1 MQYIFDESTKKI
13 HFLVTTNISYI
24 RKQCDQYLCQVIL
37 IIKDVKTSRIEFTK
51 GSYWRLFHFIAL
63 NTKF

>member
-1 MQYIFDESTKKI
+1 MQYIFDESTKKN

-51 GSYWRLFHFIAL
+51 GSY
-63 NTKF
+63 